1 MMNLDEV
8 QKMWQKDS
16 EIDKDDLANES
27 LRTPMLHCKY
37 WDIYNTTRLLRE
49 KVLDGYNKKKLER
62 WNYYTGKADPEVY
75 EEHPFPFKVREKDAI
90 IRYIEADE
98 HLSKISLKIKYYD
111 TLLSFLE
118 EIIKSLN
125 NRGFAIKNAID
136 WMRFQNG
143 M

>member
-1 MMNLDEV
+1 
-8 QKMWQKDS
+8 
-16 EIDKDDLANES
+16 
-27 LRTPMLHCKY
+27 
-37 WDIYNTTRLLRE
+37 
-49 KVLDGYNKKKLER
+49 
-62 WNYYTGKADPEVY
+62 
-75 EEHPFPFKVREKDAI
+75 VREKDAI

-98 HLSKISLKIKYYD
+98 QLSKISLKIKYYD

>member
-1 MMNLDEV
+1 MMSLDEV
-8 QKMWQKDS
+8 QKMWEKDS
-16 EIDKDDLANES
+16 EIDRDDLANES

-37 WDIYNTTRLLRE
+37 WDIYNT
-49 KVLDGYNKKKLER
+49 KKLER
-62 WNYYTGKADPEVY
+62 WNYYTGKASPDVY
-75 EEHPFPFKVREKDAI
+75 EEDPFPYKVREKDAI

-98 HLSKISLKIKYYD
+98 QLSKISLKIKYYD
-111 TLLSFLE
+111 TLLKFLE

-143 M
+143 L